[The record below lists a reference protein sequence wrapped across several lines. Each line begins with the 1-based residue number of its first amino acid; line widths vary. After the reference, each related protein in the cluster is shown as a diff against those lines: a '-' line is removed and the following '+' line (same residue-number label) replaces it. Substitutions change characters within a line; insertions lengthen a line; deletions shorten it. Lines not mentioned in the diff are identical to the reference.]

1 MKVGPQASKWL
12 QKKAKT
18 GFRGYPLGTV
28 AFYGPDN
35 RRASKAVV
43 GIFSAPNSEPAELRR
58 WFCETGDIRADDAT
72 CKEVVNFLRSHGALS
87 VSMVDGIAGC
97 PHEEGIDYPEG
108 EPCPNCPFWAGRD
121 RWCEPP
127 LLKGK
132 SHVR

>member
-35 RRASKAVV
+35 RRAGKAVV

-58 WFCETGDIRADDAT
+58 WFCETGDIRAGDAT
-72 CKEVVNFLRSHGALS
+72 CKEVVDFLRSHGAHS
-87 VSMVDGIAGC
+87 VSMVDSIVGC
-97 PHEEGIDYPEG
+97 PHEKGGSTIPRLSRVLTVH
-108 EPCPNCPFWAGRD
+108 FGRA
-121 RWCEPP
+121 
-127 LLKGK
+127 
-132 SHVR
+132 